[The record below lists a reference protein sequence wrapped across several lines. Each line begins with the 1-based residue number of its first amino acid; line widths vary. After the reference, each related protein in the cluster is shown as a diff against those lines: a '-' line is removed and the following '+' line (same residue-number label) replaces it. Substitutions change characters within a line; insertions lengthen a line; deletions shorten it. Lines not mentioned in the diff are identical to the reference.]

1 MNDQEVA
8 EYLAKQIGQVLVDVQ
23 SANIENLTEEQLGA
37 AGDLAGHECA
47 IHELSKLRPLDHILS
62 EEGEDNVG
70 RLAANRV
77 WIIDPLDGTS
87 HYSRGEAEFAV
98 HVALWQRGSSKPF
111 QLEAAAISVPRKDLV
126 IGINEQTSES
136 RNAES
141 IRILVSATRP
151 PDEIDR
157 VKKGLIEVF
166 PEKGQPVLIPM
177 GSVGAKLA
185 SIIQGSADLYLNT
198 GGFYEWD
205 IAAPAAV
212 ARAHGLTVCDATG
225 VDLTFNNP
233 DTFVPTAIIG
243 KPEFVQ
249 VAIKSL
255 A

>member
-1 MNDQEVA
+1 MNDQQVA
-8 EYLAKQIGQVLVDVQ
+8 EYLALTVGKTLVEVQ
-23 SANIENLTEEQLGA
+23 LANASNLSEIDLGD
-37 AGDLAGHECA
+37 AGDLAGHELA

-62 EEGEDNVG
+62 EEGEDNQG

-87 HYSRGEAEFAV
+87 HYSRNETKFAV
-98 HVALWQRGSSKPF
+98 HVALWDKDSTSPF
-111 QLEAAAISVPRKDLV
+111 KLAAAAISVPRDGLV
-126 IGINEQTSES
+126 IGMNQGKVDF
-136 RNAES
+136 AKQGP

-151 PDEIDR
+151 PEEIDSISAELT
-157 VKKGLIEVF
+157 KQF
-166 PEKGQPVLIPM
+166 PERGTPVLMPM

-185 SIIQGSADLYLNT
+185 SIINGEADLYVNT

-212 ARAHGLTVCDATG
+212 AKAHGLAVCDING
-225 VDLTFNNP
+225 NELTFNNP
-233 DTFVPTAIIG
+233 DTFVPNAVFG

-249 VAIKSL
+249 AVVESL

>member
-1 MNDQEVA
+1 MTDQEVA
-8 EYLAKQIGQVLVDVQ
+8 QYLAEQIGQVLVEVQ
-23 SANIENLTEEQLGA
+23 STNLNKLSEEQLGA

-70 RLAANRV
+70 RLSANRV

-87 HYSRGEAEFAV
+87 HYSRGETEFAV
-98 HVALWQRGSSKPF
+98 HVALWQRDSSRPF
-111 QLEAAAISVPRKDLV
+111 QLEACAVGVPRKDLV
-126 IGINEQTSES
+126 IGINEVKPTQTHDGP
-136 RNAES
+136 

-151 PDEIDR
+151 PEEIA
-157 VKKGLIEVF
+157 KIKQGLLKAFPQKGE
-166 PEKGQPVLIPM
+166 PVLIPM

-185 SIIQGSADLYLNT
+185 SIIQGQADLYLNT

-212 ARAHGLTVCDATG
+212 AKAHGLMVCDAAG
-225 VDLTFNNP
+225 KELTFNNP
-233 DTFVPTAIIG
+233 DTFVPTAFFG
-243 KPEFVQ
+243 HAQFVQ
-249 VAIKSL
+249 AAIKSL